1 MIAAPLADELRLRH
15 RGPLITPADAG
26 YDAART
32 TFNGMLDRRPALIAR
47 PLDVADVVSA
57 VTFAVEAELPVAI
70 RGGGHSVTGHCV
82 GDGSLVVDLRL
93 LREVK
98 VDAEAGIATCHG
110 GALWE
115 DFDPV
120 CQRHGLATPGG
131 TFGDT
136 GVAGLTLGG
145 GIGHLIGAYGLT
157 LDNLLAAT
165 VVTSDGH
172 VVLASEGE
180 NADLFWALR
189 GGGGNFGVVVEFTFR
204 LHPVGR
210 FLAGFLQYDLDH
222 APKAIAAWR
231 DIMER
236 APDNLSCFPG
246 LFRSE
251 LRNEEG
257 ALISVAL
264 LEDESQIPAQVDRSA
279 ALAVSHQAP
288 ERCELRAGN
297 ISGAGRLR
305 PAPQGRH
312 ELVEELI
319 DRTSPLVNGL
329 RPMFYPELQEIFG
342 RLPFGMR
349 NYWSG
354 RFVRELP
361 AELIDAS
368 VEHIARTDLPGSVLF
383 EPIHGTAARVAPEA
397 TAFAGREARF
407 NVTYIGVWTDPAQDA
422 RQIEHARAHTAVL
435 EPWTI
440 GGGYLNYAS
449 EASADGLETE
459 YGLER
464 LERLRAVK
472 RGYDPANVF
481 RFNHNVAPD

>member
-1 MIAAPLADELRLRH
+1 VIAAPLADELRLRH

-264 LEDESQIPAQVDRSA
+264 LEDESQ
-279 ALAVSHQAP
+279 
-288 ERCELRAGN
+288 G
-297 ISGAGRLR
+297 G
-305 PAPQGRH
+305 H

-361 AELIDAS
+361 AQLIDAS

>member
-1 MIAAPLADELRLRH
+1 MIVAPSVDELRLRH
-15 RGPLITPADAG
+15 RGPVITPADAG

-47 PLDVADVVSA
+47 PLDVDDVVGA
-57 VTFAVEAELPVAI
+57 VTFAVENELPIAI

-93 LREVK
+93 LREVH
-98 VDAEAGIATCHG
+98 VDPNTRTATCGG

-115 DFDPV
+115 DFDPP

-145 GIGHLIGAYGLT
+145 GIGHLIGVYGLT
-157 LDNLLAAT
+157 LDNLLKAT
-165 VVTSDGH
+165 VVTAEGR
-172 VVLASEGE
+172 VVRAAEDE
-180 NADLFWALR
+180 HADMFWALR

-210 FLAGFLQYDLDH
+210 FLAGFLQYDLAD
-222 APKAIAAWR
+222 APQAIAAWR
-231 DIMER
+231 DVMER
-236 APDNLSCFPG
+236 APDNLSCFPA

-251 LRNEEG
+251 LRSEQG

-264 LEDESQIPAQVDRSA
+264 LENGSDGKDLVD
-279 ALAVSHQAP
+279 
-288 ERCELRAGN
+288 
-297 ISGAGRLR
+297 
-305 PAPQGRH
+305 
-312 ELVEELI
+312 ELVE
-319 DRTSPLVNGL
+319 RTSPALTAL

-361 AELIDAS
+361 DELIDAT
-368 VEHIARTDLPGSVLF
+368 VEHLAGTDLNGSLLF
-383 EPIHGTAARVAPEA
+383 EPIHGAAARVGAEA

-407 NVTYIGVWTDPAQDA
+407 NVTYIGVWTDPAQDT
-422 RQIEHARAHTAVL
+422 RQIGHARAHSSIL
-435 EPWTI
+435 QPWAI
-440 GGGYLNYAS
+440 GGGYINYAS
-449 EASADGLETE
+449 ETSPDGIETE
-459 YGLER
+459 YGAER
-464 LERLRAVK
+464 LARLRAIK
-472 RGYDPANVF
+472 REYDPDNVF
-481 RFNHNVAPD
+481 RFNHNIAPD